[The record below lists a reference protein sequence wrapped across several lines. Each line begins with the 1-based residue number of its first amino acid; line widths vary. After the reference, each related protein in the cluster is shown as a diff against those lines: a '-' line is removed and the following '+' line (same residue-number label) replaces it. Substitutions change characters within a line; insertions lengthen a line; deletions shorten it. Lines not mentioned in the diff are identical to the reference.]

1 MSEHLQDALAPAEPP
16 QPRRPGPRLFFED
29 FAPGSVVTT
38 AGPTVSRD
46 EIVAFAREFDP
57 QPIHLDDEAAARGPF
72 GGLIASGWHT
82 ASLFMRMYVDELI
95 NDTVSMGSP
104 GIEELRWLVPVR
116 PGDEL
121 RGRVTILEAT
131 PSATRA
137 DRGTIRA
144 RMEMLN
150 QRDEVVLTMV
160 ARGFLGR
167 RG

>member
-1 MSEHLQDALAPAEPP
+1 M
-16 QPRRPGPRLFFED
+16 RYWED
-29 FAPGSVVTT
+29 FEAGQVYELGPHTVT
-38 AGPTVSRD
+38 AE
-46 EIVAFAREFDP
+46 EIVEFARQFDP
-57 QPIHLDDEAAARGPF
+57 QPFHLDEEAAARGPF

-82 ASLFMRMYVDELI
+82 AALFMRMYVEELI
-95 NDTVSMGSP
+95 NETVSMGSP

-131 PSATRA
+131 ASATRP

>member
-1 MSEHLQDALAPAEPP
+1 M
-16 QPRRPGPRLFFED
+16 RYWED
-29 FAPGSVVTT
+29 FEAGQVYELGARTVT
-38 AGPTVSRD
+38 RD

-57 QPIHLDDEAAARGPF
+57 QPFHLDEEAAARSPF

-82 ASLFMRMYVDELI
+82 AALFMRMYVDELI

-104 GIEELRWLVPVR
+104 GVEELRWLVPVR

-121 RGRVTILEAT
+121 RGRVTILEAA
-131 PSATRA
+131 PSSTRP

-144 RMEMLN
+144 RMELLN
-150 QRDEVVLTMV
+150 QRDEAVLTMV

>member
-1 MSEHLQDALAPAEPP
+1 MRHW
-16 QPRRPGPRLFFED
+16 ED
-29 FAPGSVVTT
+29 FEAGQVYELGARTVT
-38 AGPTVSRD
+38 RD
-46 EIVAFAREFDP
+46 EIVAFARQFDP
-57 QPIHLDDEAAARGPF
+57 QPFHLDEEAAARSPF

-82 ASLFMRMYVDELI
+82 AALFMRMYVDELI

-104 GIEELRWLVPVR
+104 GVEELRWLVPVR

-121 RGRVTILEAT
+121 RGRVTILEAA
-131 PSATRA
+131 PSSTRP

-144 RMEMLN
+144 RMELRN

>member
-1 MSEHLQDALAPAEPP
+1 MRHW
-16 QPRRPGPRLFFED
+16 ED
-29 FAPGSVVTT
+29 FEAGQVYELGARTVT
-38 AGPTVSRD
+38 RD

-57 QPIHLDDEAAARGPF
+57 QPFHLDEEAAARSPF

-82 ASLFMRMYVDELI
+82 AALFMRMYVAELI
-95 NDTVSMGSP
+95 NETVSMGSP
-104 GIEELRWLVPVR
+104 GVEELRWLVPVR

-131 PSATRA
+131 PSSTRP

-150 QRDEVVLTMV
+150 QRGEVVLTMV

>member
-1 MSEHLQDALAPAEPP
+1 MRHW
-16 QPRRPGPRLFFED
+16 ED
-29 FAPGSVVTT
+29 FEAGQVYELGRRTVT
-38 AGPTVSRD
+38 AD

-57 QPIHLDDEAAARGPF
+57 QPFHLDEQAAARGPF
-72 GGLIASGWHT
+72 GGLVASGWHT
-82 ASLFMRMYVDELI
+82 AALFMRMYVEELI

-104 GIEELRWLVPVR
+104 GVEELRWLVPVR

-121 RGRVTILEAT
+121 RGRVTVLEAT
-131 PSATRA
+131 PSATRP